1 MIKFF
6 LITSM
11 FYMYVISCFSQTCQP
26 NDPYDQIVSDF
37 HSTIARRQDGSLV
50 VWGERKANNGFDD
63 VLSPQEINSVNYPSL
78 TGKPIIGT
86 LGSNGE
92 SATQA
97 ILLTS
102 TGLFAWGN
110 RGAVIGLS
118 LTTSS
123 SFQKITVDGK
133 LDGLPVDV
141 SPSDVNMMTATYQS
155 LAIVT
160 NVGEVWILGSNPNMY
175 GDGSTGVTDTWH
187 QVQSATAP
195 YSTLKE
201 IVQFRMSGSVCF
213 AVDSNNDFY
222 TWGNKVINQNGFGKS
237 SRAIILAKPPSM
249 TTELPKMIATTSNL
263 NNIKL
268 ITYFVLTQ
276 NGELYSMGNLGGV
289 LTRTTQPTSWVRVKA
304 NSTDNLE
311 NVMFISAQDN
321 DAKLLSVAAITRD
334 NNLWAWGENEL
345 SMIGGLNSSYL
356 YPIIPR
362 GFIIGVDKA
371 NYVEV
376 GGHTLVVVKDGADRF
391 CYVGHRINGS
401 MGDGTDID
409 GVENAFN
416 CVNTPV
422 IPLCALCPATTN
434 NIIPKNQAVCDRYPI
449 DEFES
454 RVATLSNNNSVY
466 YQWQS
471 STIAKNTG
479 FVDIKTATNKNYTSK
494 PLTSTTWFRRIVK
507 NTTPNCPLDSSNV
520 MQVTVNPIPLKPLLL
535 SSQELC
541 AGDTIELKASAA
553 AGSTYSWM
561 GPDKFNSSAAKP
573 LIYNATD
580 INSGQYTLSVTNK
593 NCSSDTVSTTVLVRT
608 IDLHVA
614 TAPLVCEGRSILLE
628 VNDPL
633 PSWTYLWTGPDA
645 FSSNKKNPLIP
656 QADADK
662 MGTYTV
668 NVRDE
673 LNCTAIQTLTLALDI
688 CENVFSIPEGFSPN
702 GDGVNDFFVIR
713 GLTTYP
719 THSIVIFNR
728 WGEKVFQA
736 SPYNNDWQG
745 LSQYGIVVG
754 VGEGLPEGTYFYL
767 LDKNNGE
774 DPIKG
779 SLYLKK

>member
-1 MIKFF
+1 
-6 LITSM
+6 
-11 FYMYVISCFSQTCQP
+11 MYVISCFSQTCQP

-78 TGKPIIGT
+78 TGIPIRAT
-86 LGSNGE
+86 LGSDYANN
-92 SATQA
+92 SQA

-102 TGLFAWGN
+102 TGLFAWGR
-110 RGAVIGLS
+110 RGVVIPPA
-118 LTTSS
+118 LTSSS

-133 LDGLPVDV
+133 VDGLPVDV
-141 SPSDVNMMTATYQS
+141 SPADVKMMTATCQS

-160 NVGEVWILGSNPNMY
+160 NVGEVWILGNIPNMY
-175 GDGSTGVTDTWH
+175 GDGSRVATDTWH
-187 QVQSATAP
+187 QVQSVTAP
-195 YSTLKE
+195 YTALKG
-201 IVQFRMSGSVCF
+201 IVHFRMSTIVCF
-213 AVDSNNDFY
+213 AVDSNNVFY
-222 TWGNKVINQNGFGKS
+222 TWGKRVIDQNVFNTS
-237 SRAIILAKPPSM
+237 NRAVILPSTPGM
-249 TTELPKMIATTSNL
+249 TTELPKMIATTSSINGK
-263 NNIKL
+263 IV
-268 ITYFVLTQ
+268 YFILTQ
-276 NGELYSMGNLGGV
+276 NGELYSMGDPV
-289 LTRTTQPTSWVRVKA
+289 AALTRTTQTTSWMRVKA
-304 NSTDNLE
+304 NDTDNLE

-321 DAKLLSVAAITRD
+321 DRTHLSVAAITMD
-334 NNLWAWGENEL
+334 NNLWAWGENDR
-345 SMIGGLNSSYL
+345 SMIGGLSNGNNYK
-356 YPIIPR
+356 YPLTPN
-362 GFIIGVDKA
+362 GFVINQDKA
-371 NYVEV
+371 NYVEM
-376 GGHTLVVVKDGADRF
+376 GGHTLVYVKDGADRF
-391 CYVGHRINGS
+391 CYVGHRVSGS
-401 MGDGTDID
+401 MGDGTDVD
-409 GVENAFN
+409 ETENAFN
-416 CVNTPV
+416 CVNTPI
-422 IPLCALCPATTN
+422 IPLCSLCPATIN

-449 DEFES
+449 GEFES

-479 FVDIKTATNKNYTSK
+479 FVDIKAATNKNYTSK

-561 GPDKFNSSAAKP
+561 GPDKFISSAAKP

-593 NCSSDTVSTTVLVRT
+593 NCSSDTASTTVLVHT

-645 FSSNKKNPLIP
+645 FISNKKNPLILK
-656 QADADK
+656 ADGDK

-673 LNCTAIQTLTLALDI
+673 RNCTATQTLTLALDI